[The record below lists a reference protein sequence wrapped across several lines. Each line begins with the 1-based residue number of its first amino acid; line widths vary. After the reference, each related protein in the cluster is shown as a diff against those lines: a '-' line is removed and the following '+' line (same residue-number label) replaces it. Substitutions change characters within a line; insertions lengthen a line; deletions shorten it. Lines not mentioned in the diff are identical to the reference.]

1 VNTLVPWVLSA
12 SFDMA
17 APPRTAMR
25 RSKLER
31 SHRFFTRNGL
41 GHRTVTEWREESF
54 EDFTLAVVDRD
65 TTK

>member
-1 VNTLVPWVLSA
+1 
-12 SFDMA
+12 MA